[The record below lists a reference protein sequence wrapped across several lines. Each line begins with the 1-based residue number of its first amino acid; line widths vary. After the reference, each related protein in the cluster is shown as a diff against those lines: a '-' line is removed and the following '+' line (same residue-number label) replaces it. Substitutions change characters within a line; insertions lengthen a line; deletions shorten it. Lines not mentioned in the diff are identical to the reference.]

1 MKHCFFNLLMDESGQ
16 DLIEYALIT
25 ALVSLAAITG
35 LNALQ
40 GAIKNALNSIGSDLT
55 SAM

>member
-1 MKHCFFNLLMDESGQ
+1 MKHFVFNLLMDESGQ